1 MKLYT
6 FWCYFPQSFCAF
18 FPSFSV
24 MGIYVIIFH
33 MNYIVFDL
41 EWNQPEGLDSK
52 SRPLPFEII
61 EIGAVRLNEN
71 FELVSKF
78 SRIIKPQVYNRLN
91 RHIVKM
97 LSLKPGELEKGG
109 SFENVAGKF
118 LEWCGDDYIF
128 CTWGN
133 QDLTELQR
141 NMNYYTMAPL
151 SEKPFRY
158 IDVQRLYSIMINDMQ
173 QYALETA
180 VDRMKIVKDVQFHRA
195 YSDAY
200 YTSKI
205 LKLISSDI
213 IEGNPAYDVYHL
225 PASKDEEIH
234 VSTAT
239 GYTTYSRAFNSKE
252 EILEDQVLL
261 TLWCPVC
268 KGRALKRKINWFNH
282 SGKNYHAAGKCPEHG
297 YVTGLMRIR
306 PGELGGFYAEKI
318 TSLASEHDFLKLS
331 EQAQK
336 VPSRK

>member
-1 MKLYT
+1 
-6 FWCYFPQSFCAF
+6 
-18 FPSFSV
+18 
-24 MGIYVIIFH
+24 

-61 EIGAVRLNEN
+61 EIGAVRLNDR

-78 SRIIKPQVYNRLN
+78 SRVIKPQVYSRLN

-97 LSLKPGELEKGG
+97 LSLKPGELENGD

-118 LEWCGDDYIF
+118 LEWCGEDFIF

-141 NMNYYTMAPL
+141 NIAYYSMAPL
-151 SEKPFRY
+151 SDKPFRY
-158 IDVQRLYSIMINDMQ
+158 IDVQKLYSIMIEDMQ
-173 QYALETA
+173 QYSLETA

-205 LKLISSDI
+205 LKLIPSGI
-213 IEGNPAYDVYHL
+213 IDANPAYDVYHL
-225 PASKDEEIH
+225 PASRDDEIH
-234 VSTAT
+234 VSTSLGHT
-239 GYTTYSRAFNSKE
+239 VYSHAFDSKE
-252 EILEDQVLL
+252 AILEDKAIS

-268 KGRALKRKINWFNH
+268 KGRALNRKINWFNH
-282 SGKNYHAAGKCPEHG
+282 SGKNYHAAGKCSEHG

-318 TSLASEHDFLKLS
+318 TTLASEQDFIKLS
-331 EQAQK
+331 EQA
-336 VPSRK
+336 RKITSKK